1 MIPSETVNDVK
12 RQSAVELGGRV
23 RRLRRTRRKS
33 QTEVAHAVGI
43 SASYLNLIEHNRRKL
58 TVELLF
64 AIAGYFGVEPGEL
77 AAGDEALLVS
87 DLMEAF
93 SDALFADSDVT
104 NTDVRDFAHTNPAI
118 ARAVISLYDRYRETR
133 TATAASS
140 RTGDEPFH
148 RGTDIISDFLQ
159 ENSNHFPTL
168 EAAAERIRGE
178 IDAISELFDVGVRAH
193 LNNVYGVDV
202 QVASLGSGIARQFDP
217 QRGRLLLSDLC
228 SPSTGRFLLAQQIG
242 VLGAQREIEEIMAS
256 ANLLEGD
263 LPLLARNVLSGYAA
277 AAIVMPYG
285 PFLRACRDYRYDIER
300 LEHRFGV
307 SFEQVC
313 HRMTTTQRR
322 GESGIPFHLV
332 RTDIAGNIS
341 KRFSLS
347 GITMPRHSGACP
359 KWNVYTAFLSP
370 GRINIQI
377 SEMPDGTRYFCMAQ
391 AITKGAHRHLAQ
403 PRHLAVGVGCEL
415 SRARE
420 LVYADGIDLDSA
432 RHVVAVGTSCRI
444 CPRRECSH
452 RAHPAIDHRVMVDEN
467 ERSESY
473 LGRIG

>member
-1 MIPSETVNDVK
+1 
-12 RQSAVELGGRV
+12 
-23 RRLRRTRRKS
+23 
-33 QTEVAHAVGI
+33 
-43 SASYLNLIEHNRRKL
+43 
-58 TVELLF
+58 
-64 AIAGYFGVEPGEL
+64 
-77 AAGDEALLVS
+77 
-87 DLMEAF
+87 
-93 SDALFADSDVT
+93 
-104 NTDVRDFAHTNPAI
+104 
-118 ARAVISLYDRYRETR
+118 
-133 TATAASS
+133 
-140 RTGDEPFH
+140 
-148 RGTDIISDFLQ
+148 
-159 ENSNHFPTL
+159 
-168 EAAAERIRGE
+168 
-178 IDAISELFDVGVRAH
+178 
-193 LNNVYGVDV
+193 
-202 QVASLGSGIARQFDP
+202 
-217 QRGRLLLSDLC
+217 
-228 SPSTGRFLLAQQIG
+228 
-242 VLGAQREIEEIMAS
+242 
-256 ANLLEGD
+256 
-263 LPLLARNVLSGYAA
+263 VLSGYVA
-277 AAIVMPYG
+277 AAIVMPYS

-313 HRMTTTQRR
+313 HRMTTMQRR

-432 RHVVAVGTSCRI
+432 RQVVAVGTSCRI